1 MPHDRAQRPNQGN
14 DADRGGDPSGGAGG
28 LPNDRGHGNHQQ
40 MGGSLPDIRA
50 QGGGTYFL
58 GRYRIVD
65 EIGIG
70 GMASVHLARMDGP
83 GGFQKWVAIKKIHPH
98 LVEDESFVQMFLDEA
113 RVAARISH
121 PNVATVFDL
130 GKQDDT
136 YWIAMEYLHGEPL
149 REVMRRTEELGT
161 AMPPEIA
168 CRVIADAAEGLHSA
182 HELLG
187 KNGEKLGLVH
197 RDVTPHNLF
206 VTYDGVTKVVD
217 FGIAKFSSRMS
228 HTRAGTLKG
237 KLAYMSP
244 EQVHGEGIDRRTD
257 IFALGVVLWELTT
270 GQRLFRME
278 SDLDT
283 LAKVQECNVAR
294 PSTLIRGYPVDLEK
308 IVMKA
313 LAKNRGERF
322 RTARELSRALQSLL
336 MRRGLFIASDEVAA
350 YTQSIFNDRIQKR
363 EAHLRWAAEVTSTI
377 NVDQLLS
384 KPKLG
389 PEFTSS
395 DVQAQKGGV
404 RPAAG
409 APAAPITGPM
419 AEPED
424 HAATQSPGDLRGY
437 QQSVPDDL
445 KETGPVVA
453 QARANAHAQAFAPAP
468 NAPRSAA
475 TERGRPDPSRGP
487 PRPAA
492 GMPMT
497 QQSPAYQPQPG
508 YAQQS
513 QPSQEQDD
521 HPADGD
527 GPTIQALP
535 PMVDMPLGP
544 SLGPS
549 LREPMRSEPPT
560 LMEGSVPSSQND
572 GPTMMASPDARAVMI
587 AESASDQVEVLEP
600 EFDEEDQDATM
611 VANTR
616 TEGNPLQ
623 APPTFPQ
630 VSPAA
635 GRSNPLSQNASSQGP
650 GPNQQRPP
658 PQRFGQTAALGQVPP
673 MLNPLGYPQQHQ
685 QQQPPQRPE
694 LSLSETLGMP
704 QNAYPGYDRPQGG
717 DGASAMQGMQGSP
730 NDYNRAIN
738 ERPQQQQ
745 HEIVPRSGQ
754 HPTGQ
759 SGEFIPRHSPRMAP
773 TMNRMGAPAYDNR
786 TMTAQRYKRRPP
798 MWVVAALSCSIAL
811 LIAGVVIAVISS
823 TNAPSAPKAAGPA
836 GAPTTIS
843 PAGPTGPAGV
853 GGAPGGPFSSA
864 RAAFNGV
871 VNQPGS
877 SITPPAAVTAP
888 PAMTAA
894 ATESAPPVAAPTP
907 AAVTVAVAAATPP
920 VAAPPPVVAPP
931 PPPAVA
937 AVAAAPPP
945 ATRPV
950 AAPPV
955 AAPVAAP
962 KPPKPAALGALT
974 VVCMP
979 KCDQIIDNGASLGP
993 GHIFNRPVPSG
1004 RHVLQ
1009 LSAPNGAKKN
1019 LVVEVAAEQTKEVR
1033 MSMDK

>member
-1 MPHDRAQRPNQGN
+1 M
-14 DADRGGDPSGGAGG
+14 
-28 LPNDRGHGNHQQ
+28 
-40 MGGSLPDIRA
+40 PDIRA
-50 QGGGTYFL
+50 NNGGTYFL

-130 GKQDDT
+130 GKHEDT

-168 CRVIADAAEGLHSA
+168 CRVIADAAEGLHAA

-283 LAKVQECNVAR
+283 LAKVQECNVPR

-350 YTQSIFNDRIQKR
+350 YTQSIFSDRIQKR

-389 PEFTSS
+389 PEFTGNS
-395 DVQAQKGGV
+395 DVQAQAKPAGV

-409 APAAPITGPM
+409 MPAAPITGPM
-419 AEPED
+419 AEPEPQQGRGQSQ
-424 HAATQSPGDLRGY
+424 HAYSGTQNSVAEDMKATGSSL
-437 QQSVPDDL
+437 
-445 KETGPVVA
+445 ET
-453 QARANAHAQAFAPAP
+453 QARPLSASPHLSGG
-468 NAPRSAA
+468 SAA
-475 TERGRPDPSRGP
+475 AR
-487 PRPAA
+487 AA
-492 GMPMT
+492 AAAVNRNNPQLQR
-497 QQSPAYQPQPG
+497 QQQHQR
-508 YAQQS
+508 QQ
-513 QPSQEQDD
+513 QVEEEED

-527 GPTIQALP
+527 GPTIQAAPPMADPLP
-535 PMVDMPLGP
+535 PLHLGVERN
-544 SLGPS
+544 
-549 LREPMRSEPPT
+549 REPMRSEPPT
-560 LMEGSVPSSQND
+560 LMQSSDGMPASSQND
-572 GPTMMASPDARAVMI
+572 GPTMMASPTARSAMLQGAVAI
-587 AESASDQVEVLEP
+587 SSDEVMAIEP
-600 EFDEEDQDATM
+600 EDDFEEDQDATM

-616 TEGNPLQ
+616 GEANPLQ

-635 GRSNPLSQNASSQGP
+635 GRSNAPAPSQR
-650 GPNQQRPP
+650 RPA
-658 PQRFGQTAALGQVPP
+658 PQPFAQTAALGQQVPP
-673 MLNPLGYPQQHQ
+673 MLNPLGFPQQQQQQQQMQ
-685 QQQPPQRPE
+685 QQQPQMQQALGRSGEMPFHGD
-694 LSLSETLGMP
+694 TMGMP
-704 QNAYPGYDRPQGG
+704 QGHGGVGHQGHEPQEFQRVM
-717 DGASAMQGMQGSP
+717 STQP
-730 NDYNRAIN
+730 
-738 ERPQQQQ
+738 
-745 HEIVPRSGQ
+745 HEFNPRSGP
-754 HPTGQ
+754 HPTGE
-759 SGEFIPRHSPRMAP
+759 SGQFIPRHSQRMAP
-773 TMNRMGAPAYDNR
+773 ASQRMGAPTYDNR

-811 LIAGVVIAVISS
+811 LIAGVVIAIVSAS
-823 TNAPSAPKAAGPA
+823 GSPSK
-836 GAPTTIS
+836 S
-843 PAGPTGPAGV
+843 AGV
-853 GGAPGGPFSSA
+853 GSPSSSAVAGGATGAAGANSAAGANGATGANGAASAGGAGPFSSA
-864 RAAFNGV
+864 RAAFNNV
-871 VNQPGS
+871 VAQPGS
-877 SITPPAAVTAP
+877 SLTPPPGAPPTAVTAP
-888 PAMTAA
+888 PVMTAA
-894 ATESAPPVAAPTP
+894 VTPDPAPSPAPSPSTPPVAAPTP
-907 AAVTVAVAAATPP
+907 PVAVAAATTA
-920 VAAPPPVVAPP
+920 AAPVIAPVVAQPR
-931 PPPAVA
+931 PA
-937 AVAAAPPP
+937 
-945 ATRPV
+945 
-950 AAPPV
+950 
-955 AAPVAAP
+955 AAPVAVAVAAP
-962 KPPKPAALGALT
+962 AAPAPTAKKPAALGAIT

-993 GHIFNRPVPSG
+993 GHIFNRPVPAG

-1009 LSAPNGAKKN
+1009 LSAPNGARKN
-1019 LVVEVAAEQTKEVR
+1019 LVVEVAPEQTKEVR

>member
-1 MPHDRAQRPNQGN
+1 MPHDRAQRPDMSQGS
-14 DADRGGDPSGGAGG
+14 DPSGSPSSEG
-28 LPNDRGHGNHQQ
+28 GHGRHTQ

-130 GKQDDT
+130 GKHEDT

-168 CRVIADAAEGLHSA
+168 CRVIADAAEGLHAA

-187 KNGEKLGLVH
+187 KKGEKLGLVH

-206 VTYDGVTKVVD
+206 VTYNGVTKVVD

-244 EQVHGEGIDRRTD
+244 EQVHGEGIDHRTD

-283 LAKVQECNVAR
+283 LAKVQECNVPR

-377 NVDQLLS
+377 NVEQLLS

-389 PEFTSS
+389 PEFTGNS
-395 DVQAQKGGV
+395 DVQPQAKPAAV

-409 APAAPITGPM
+409 MPAAPITGPM
-419 AEPED
+419 AEPEPQGG
-424 HAATQSPGDLRGY
+424 HGWQA
-437 QQSVPDDL
+437 SVPDDM
-445 KETGPVVA
+445 KSTGPSLPT
-453 QARANAHAQAFAPAP
+453 QARPMSN
-468 NAPRSAA
+468 NAPRPAA
-475 TERGRPDPSRGP
+475 DPRAAARGNGP

-492 GMPMT
+492 GLP
-497 QQSPAYQPQPG
+497 
-508 YAQQS
+508 
-513 QPSQEQDD
+513 PSQHAHPQDRQQQQHEEEE

-535 PMVDMPLGP
+535 PMADPLPPMHRDPRG
-544 SLGPS
+544 
-549 LREPMRSEPPT
+549 REPRSEPPT
-560 LMEGSVPSSQND
+560 LMQSGDVAPSQND
-572 GPTMMASPDARAVMI
+572 GPTMMASPGARAQMLAASTTSDEVMAI
-587 AESASDQVEVLEP
+587 EP
-600 EFDEEDQDATM
+600 EEELEEEDQDETM

-616 TEGNPLQ
+616 GEANPLQ

-635 GRSNPLSQNASSQGP
+635 GRSNAPVPSQR
-650 GPNQQRPP
+650 RPP
-658 PQRFGQTAALGQVPP
+658 PPQSFAPSAGLGQQVPP
-673 MLNPLGYPQQHQ
+673 MMSPLGYVPPHPQH
-685 QQQPPQRPE
+685 
-694 LSLSETLGMP
+694 
-704 QNAYPGYDRPQGG
+704 
-717 DGASAMQGMQGSP
+717 GAPSYSGEMGFNDPHGMQPQHGFGQGQDP
-730 NDYNRAIN
+730 TDYNARLMATQ
-738 ERPQQQQ
+738 PQ
-745 HEIVPRSGQ
+745 EFNPRSGANPTGPNPRGQ

-759 SGEFIPRHSPRMAP
+759 SGEFIPRQSARMQP
-773 TMNRMGAPAYDNR
+773 NLRMGAPGYDNR
-786 TMTAQRYKRRPP
+786 TMTAQRFKRRPP
-798 MWVVAALSCSIAL
+798 RWVVAALSCSIAL
-811 LIAGVVIAVISS
+811 LIAGVVSAIVWS
-823 TNAPSAPKAAGPA
+823 TNGAPSPKASSSAGTGTA
-836 GAPTTIS
+836 GS
-843 PAGPTGPAGV
+843 VAGGATGPA
-853 GGAPGGPFSSA
+853 ASSGPFSSA
-864 RAAFNGV
+864 RAAFTSAV
-871 VNQPGS
+871 TQPGS
-877 SITPPAAVTAP
+877 SASPPGATSGAPPTAVTAP
-888 PAMTAA
+888 PVMTAA
-894 ATESAPPVAAPTP
+894 ASPIDPAPTAPPVAT
-907 AAVTVAVAAATPP
+907 AT
-920 VAAPPPVVAPP
+920 
-931 PPPAVA
+931 PAVA
-937 AVAAAPPP
+937 TAAAAPPP
-945 ATRPV
+945 ATPV
-950 AAPPV
+950 IAPAATAPAPP
-955 AAPVAAP
+955 P
-962 KPPKPAALGALT
+962 PPKPVAVQAAPFAAPAAAPAPKKPAPLGAIT

-1009 LSAPNGAKKN
+1009 LSAPNGARKN
-1019 LVVEVAAEQTKEVR
+1019 LVVEVVPEQTKEVR